1 MSVESSY
8 KKFGPIFCMSLVFL
22 KYISS
27 PPFCCIFI
35 KYHSL
40 MVGSLERKDCP
51 SQSEKS
57 HVLRCCPH
65 VGTCVSMYFTLT
77 AGGAPVAGEQGSEKG
92 RDEDQG
98 KNLWENLALQLF
110 YPEVRR
116 SVQILSVFL
125 LFITLSGNVGGS
137 IEGTKYRKRNSQK

>member
-1 MSVESSY
+1 
-8 KKFGPIFCMSLVFL
+8 
-22 KYISS
+22 
-27 PPFCCIFI
+27 
-35 KYHSL
+35 
-40 MVGSLERKDCP
+40 
-51 SQSEKS
+51 
-57 HVLRCCPH
+57 
-65 VGTCVSMYFTLT
+65 MYFTLT